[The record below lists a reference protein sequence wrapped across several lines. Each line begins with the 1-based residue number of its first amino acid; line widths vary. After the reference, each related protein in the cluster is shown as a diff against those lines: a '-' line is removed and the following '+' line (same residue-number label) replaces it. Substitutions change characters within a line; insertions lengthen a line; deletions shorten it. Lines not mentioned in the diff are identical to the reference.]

1 MNRLPWRLSNNSRA
15 QDGNIML
22 INGFGKFAQKAGLS
36 EVEKLTGAT
45 VGGRKNET
53 LNQAQKTH
61 AAKSKRKSRSR
72 SKKG

>member
-1 MNRLPWRLSNNSRA
+1 
-15 QDGNIML
+15 ML